1 MRNDLPTKD
10 KQSFTKKELVVIEQ
24 LMEGKRN
31 KLIAFQ
37 LGITARAVELHLTHV
52 YVKLGVSCRTE
63 AAIKL
68 IRLFE
73 QVQDSGIRS

>member
-1 MRNDLPTKD
+1 MENDSPTND

-24 LMEGKRN
+24 LMEGKSN
-31 KLIAFQ
+31 KLIALQ

-68 IRLFE
+68 VRLFKKI
-73 QVQDSGIRS
+73 QDSGIRS